1 VPISKRSSDVDGCA
15 KELQLGPLERAALD
29 LVRAVQATLLSK
41 DAILI
46 DFPLE
51 TIARVL
57 SLIDP
62 TSKPRYSAG

>member
-1 VPISKRSSDVDGCA
+1 MDRGA

-29 LVRAVQATLLSK
+29 LVQAVQATLLSK

-51 TIARVL
+51 TIGRVL

-62 TSKPRYSAG
+62 TSKPRH